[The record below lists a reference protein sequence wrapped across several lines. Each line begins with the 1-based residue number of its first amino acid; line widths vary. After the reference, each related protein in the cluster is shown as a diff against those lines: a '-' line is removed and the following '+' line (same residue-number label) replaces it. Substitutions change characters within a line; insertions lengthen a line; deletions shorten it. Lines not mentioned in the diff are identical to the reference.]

1 MADLFDGGDQERAEL
16 YRLFAAVFLEEPDEE
31 FLVNLK
37 EAFGMGFDEP
47 EYEIRAD
54 FRRLFSGPAPLLRPY
69 ESLYNYPF
77 GEQPLTSGSTAHT
90 VSEHYKAA
98 GLLIDEEAGLAPDHL
113 SVELLF
119 ISYLIEHGR
128 TEEQKDFLS
137 EHLLRWVPAFAAD
150 LEKQA
155 GTAFFREIA
164 GLLRELIT
172 SDGEEL
178 DSGEHS

>member
-1 MADLFDGGDQERAEL
+1 MAEFFDEEDQERAEL

-37 EAFGMGFDEP
+37 EVFGMEFEEP
-47 EYEIRAD
+47 EHEIRAD
-54 FRRLFSGPAPLLRPY
+54 FRRLFNGTAPLLRPY
-69 ESLYNYPF
+69 ESLFNYHF
-77 GEQPLTSGSTAHT
+77 GEQPRTSGTTAHT
-90 VSEHYKAA
+90 VREHYKAA
-98 GLLIDEEAGLAPDHL
+98 GLLIDEDAGLAPDHL

-128 TEEQKDFLS
+128 IEEQKNFLS
-137 EHLLRWVPAFAAD
+137 EHLLQWVPAFTAD

-155 GTAFFREIA
+155 GTTFFREIS

-172 SDGEEL
+172 SDGEKLEA
-178 DSGEHS
+178 GEHS